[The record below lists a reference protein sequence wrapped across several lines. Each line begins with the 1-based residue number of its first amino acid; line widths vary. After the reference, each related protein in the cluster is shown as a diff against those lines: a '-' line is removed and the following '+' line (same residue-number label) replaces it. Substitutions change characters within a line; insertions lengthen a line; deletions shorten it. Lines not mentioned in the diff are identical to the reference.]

1 MYVKGVRGYSDA
13 ERFTESGPESHQLG
27 HIRPGFEV
35 KAGLA
40 PLGFQHPA
48 ADELLYPG

>member
-1 MYVKGVRGYSDA
+1 MNIKGVRGYPYA
-13 ERFTESGPESHQLG
+13 ERLTESGPKGHQFG
-27 HIRPGFEV
+27 HIRLRFEV